1 MNWFEL
7 AIEDRR
13 LLVQQASTVS
23 GINAKALEKDLWV
36 TLVLLAVFKT
46 TCASSL
52 HFKGGTSLSK
62 AWQVIDRFS
71 EDIDLSIDRSFYG
84 FAEELSFTQIRKL
97 KRISSEFVSTD
108 FKRDLEKTLL
118 EMGVPRQVF
127 TVQATPIPPTRKDTV
142 DPQEL
147 EIAYVSILENVD
159 YLPNTIKVE
168 LSARAIKDASH
179 LREVNSLL
187 ENALPQVEVL
197 ANRFEVSAMAPQIT
211 LLEKV
216 FLLHEEFT
224 KHPAEMRHLRMSRHL
239 YDLYRLSESKF
250 AESAL
255 QDIPLFERIVAHRK
269 HYIRQAGIDYTHHGR
284 QSLSCIPPDH
294 LLDHYR
300 GDYEKMTQNMIY
312 GKAPAFTELISRLKM
327 LQDSLALPTNSP

>member
-13 LLVQQASTVS
+13 ILLQQASTQS
-23 GINAKALEKDLWV
+23 AINEKALEKDLWV
-36 TLVLLAVFKT
+36 TLVLRAVFKT
-46 TCASSL
+46 KYAPYL

-84 FAEELSFTQIRKL
+84 FTEELSFTQIRKL
-97 KRISSEFVSTD
+97 KRISSVFVSTEM
-108 FKRDLEKTLL
+108 KTDLEKTLL

-127 TVQATPIPPTRKDTV
+127 AVLATPIPPSRKDTV

-147 EIAYVSILENVD
+147 VISYVSILENVE

-168 LSARAIKDASH
+168 FSARAIKDLSH
-179 LREVNSLL
+179 LREVNALVENSFPHL
-187 ENALPQVEVL
+187 ELVG
-197 ANRFEVSAMAPQIT
+197 NRFEVSAIAPQIT

-216 FLLHEEFT
+216 LLLHEEFT
-224 KHPAEMRHLRMSRHL
+224 KQPAEMRYLRMSRHF
-239 YDLYRLSESKF
+239 YDLYRLSQSRY

-255 QDIPLFERIVAHRK
+255 QDLPLFERIVAHRK
-269 HYIRQAGIDYTHHGR
+269 HYIRQAGINYGYGR
-284 QSLSCIPPDH
+284 ESLSCIPPDH
-294 LLDHYR
+294 LLEYYR
-300 GDYEKMTQNMIY
+300 RDYEKMVQNMIY
-312 GKAPAFTELISRLKM
+312 GKAPSFAEIIHAVHA
-327 LQDSLALPTNSP
+327 LQAALALPTNSP

>member
-13 LLVQQASTVS
+13 ILLQQASTRS
-23 GINAKALEKDLWV
+23 AINEKALEKDLWV
-36 TLVLLAVFKT
+36 TLVLRAVFKT
-46 TCASSL
+46 KYAPYL

-84 FAEELSFTQIRKL
+84 FEEGLSFTQIRKL
-97 KRISSEFVSTD
+97 KRISSVFVSTEM
-108 FKRDLEKTLL
+108 KTDLEKTLL

-127 TVQATPIPPTRKDTV
+127 AVLAAPIPPSRKDTV

-147 EIAYVSILENVD
+147 VISYVSILENVE

-168 LSARAIKDASH
+168 FSARAIKDASH
-179 LREVNSLL
+179 LREVNALVGNAFPHL
-187 ENALPQVEVL
+187 ELVGNL
-197 ANRFEVSAMAPQIT
+197 FEVSAIAPQIT

-224 KHPAEMRHLRMSRHL
+224 KQPAEMRYLRMSRHY
-239 YDLYRLSESKF
+239 YDLYRLSESKY
-250 AESAL
+250 AESAV
-255 QDIPLFERIVAHRK
+255 QDLPLFERIVAHRK
-269 HYIRQAGIDYTHHGR
+269 HYIRQAGIDYAYGR
-284 QSLSCIPPDH
+284 ESLSCLPPDH
-294 LLDHYR
+294 LLEHYR
-300 GDYEKMTQNMIY
+300 HDYEKMVQNMIY
-312 GKAPAFTELISRLKM
+312 GKSPHFSEM
-327 LQDSLALPTNSP
+327 LHAVGVLQAALALSTNAS